1 MKRSITTPLTETNVK
16 ELNAGDEVLISGT
29 IFTARDAAHK
39 RLTALI
45 DSNQKLPVDLKDQI
59 LYYTGPTPAQP
70 GKVIGSA
77 GPTTSSRM
85 DRYTPKLIHT
95 TRLRGIIGKGNRS
108 PDVIKS
114 FIDYGCI
121 YFAAIGGAGALLS
134 KCITESEIVCYED
147 LGAEAIY
154 KLTVK
159 DFPVIVAIDSRGKNL
174 YRPHPIVPS
183 PST

>member
-1 MKRSITTPLTETNVK
+1 MIKQMKITINTPLTENRIK
-16 ELNAGDEVLISGT
+16 ELNAGDEVLINGT

-39 RLTALI
+39 RLTVLI
-45 DSNQKLPVDLKDQI
+45 DNHQKLPVDLTNQI

-85 DRYTPKLIHT
+85 DRYTPKLIQT

-134 KCITESEIVCYED
+134 KCITASEIVCYED

-154 KLTVK
+154 KLTVQN
-159 DFPVIVAIDSRGKNL
+159 FPAIVAIDCKGKNL
-174 YRPHPIVPS
+174 YTQS
-183 PST
+183 

>member
-1 MKRSITTPLTETNVK
+1 MKKSIITPLTEKNVK
-16 ELNAGDEVLISGT
+16 ELNAGDEVLISGI

-45 DSNQKLPVDLKDQI
+45 DSNQKLPVDLKDQV

-85 DRYTPKLIHT
+85 DRYTPKLIQT

-134 KCITESEIVCYED
+134 KCITASEIVCYED

-159 DFPVIVAIDSRGKNL
+159 NFPAIVAIDSMGNNL
-174 YRPHPIVPS
+174 YMRDKCRRV
-183 PST
+183 